1 MPLLMVSFGLLVGG
15 LGVLGVSG
23 RLDADALRWL
33 GMTGV
38 DQPVVS
44 RQIGLNRVLF
54 ALVAL
59 SGLVLAFGGFLELA

>member
-1 MPLLMVSFGLLVGG
+1 MPLLMVSIGLLVGG

-38 DQPVVS
+38 DQPAVA
-44 RQIGLNRVLF
+44 RQVGLNRALF
-54 ALVAL
+54 SLVAL
-59 SGLVLAFGGFLELA
+59 SGVVLALGGFLELS